1 MSKSLTL
8 TFHGA
13 AKTVTGSCMELE
25 LGNSRILVDCG
36 LYQGSRSLETLNHG
50 AFAFEPDR
58 IDAVVLTHAHIDH
71 CGLLPKLVKQGFA
84 GPIWCTGQTADLLEF
99 MLADAGRIQEYEAQR
114 RNRRRDRA
122 GDDKFEPLYTEAD
135 ALQAWRMARTIEL
148 EEWFEP
154 APGFRV
160 RFWNAGHILGAASA
174 ELEADGARM
183 LFSGDLGP
191 EHKAFEPDP
200 HAPSGFDYL
209 VCESTYGNRSREK
222 LTIEQRRALLEKE
235 INQAIARGGNLVI
248 PAFALERTQELLL
261 DIARLLDANRI
272 PNVQCFVDSPLANKA
287 TKVFAKY
294 ASELEDVGG
303 PGVFDH
309 PSIHYADDARISM
322 RLNSVS
328 GAIIIAA
335 SGMCEAGRIRHHLR
349 HNLHRR
355 ESTVL
360 FVGFQA
366 EGSLGRVILDGAQRV
381 RISGEDVNIRAQIR
395 RIDSYSAHAD
405 QGELLEWIEKRL
417 PVRGTLFLDHGEPE
431 AVAELALLA
440 QEKDKA
446 LKVVTPALGEVYSL
460 KAGEQAK
467 RLKTARADA
476 AECCGRDWQN
486 EYADFSVNLKREL
499 SSIKGA
505 EARKRALAEMRKV
518 LDGYASYRDDRKARS
533 AV

>member
-1 MSKSLTL
+1 MSKDITL

-25 LGNSRILVDCG
+25 LGNSRLLVDCG
-36 LYQGSRSLETLNHG
+36 LYQGSRSLETLNYG

-71 CGLLPKLVKQGFA
+71 CGLLPKLVKQGFN
-84 GPIWCTGQTADLLEF
+84 GPIWCTGQTVDLLEF

-122 GDDKFEPLYTEAD
+122 GDEKFEPLYTEQD
-135 ALQAWRMARTIEL
+135 ALAAWGMTRPVEL

-154 APGFRV
+154 APGFRT

-174 ELEADGARM
+174 EIEAGDVRL

-191 EHKAFEPDP
+191 EHKAFVPDP
-200 HAPSGFDYL
+200 HAPSGFDHV

-222 LTIEQRRALLEKE
+222 LTIDQRRALLESE
-235 INQAIARGGNLVI
+235 IKQAIARGGNLVI

-261 DIARLLDANRI
+261 DIARLLDAGRI

-287 TKVFAKY
+287 TRVFAKY
-294 ASELEDVGG
+294 ANELEDVGG

-309 PSIHYADDARISM
+309 PSIHHVDDALISM
-322 RLNSVS
+322 RRNSVS

-355 ESTVL
+355 DSTVL
-360 FVGFQA
+360 FVGFQS

-405 QGELLEWIEKRL
+405 QGELLEWIEKRS
-417 PVRGTLFLDHGEPE
+417 PVRGTLFLDHGEPD
-431 AVAELALLA
+431 AVAELAALA
-440 QEKDKA
+440 SEKHKA
-446 LKVVTPALGEVYSL
+446 LKVVTPELGEVYSL

-467 RLKTARADA
+467 RLKTARPEA

-499 SSIKGA
+499 SRIKDA
-505 EARKRALAEMRKV
+505 KARKRALAEMRRV
-518 LDGYASYRDDRKARS
+518 LDGYAAHREQKKARNGG
-533 AV
+533 